1 MSAGASS
8 KKKGAKTEPKDLAA
22 VERMVVN
29 AIKAPKI
36 LNFEEILVL
45 DMVKEIQT
53 SNKELF
59 AFIDLLVTKDM
70 AGFKKQLASH
80 KALMQ
85 QQKIDEALVVQKK

>member
-1 MSAGASS
+1 MMAATAQN
-8 KKKGAKTEPKDLAA
+8 KKKAVKADTKDHAA

-45 DMVKEIQT
+45 DLVKDIQT

-59 AFIDLLVTKDM
+59 AFIDLLVKKDM
-70 AGFKKQLASH
+70 ATFKKELSAH

-85 QQKIDEALVVQKK
+85 K

>member
-1 MSAGASS
+1 MMAATAQN
-8 KKKGAKTEPKDLAA
+8 KKKAVKTDTKDHAA

-45 DMVKEIQT
+45 DLVKDIQT

-59 AFIDLLVTKDM
+59 AFIDLLVQKDM
-70 AGFKKQLASH
+70 ATFKKELAAH

-85 QQKIDEALVVQKK
+85 K

>member
-36 LNFEEILVL
+36 LNFVEILVL

-70 AGFKKQLASH
+70 AGFKK
-80 KALMQ
+80 
-85 QQKIDEALVVQKK
+85 

>member
-1 MSAGASS
+1 MMSTSVGS
-8 KKKGAKTEPKDLAA
+8 KKKAAKADTKDLAA

-45 DMVKEIQT
+45 DLVKDIQT

-59 AFIDLLVTKDM
+59 AFIDLLV
-70 AGFKKQLASH
+70 
-80 KALMQ
+80 
-85 QQKIDEALVVQKK
+85 